1 MLIKSLGKHTF
12 IYGAGHILAR
22 MVSFLLLPLY
32 TNVFSAEQYGV
43 VSLAYAFLGFMGVV
57 LHYGL
62 DASLMKHYVP
72 ASQQDRKIFLSNTY
86 ASYIVSSLFSF
97 AILMAFRTSLAPVI
111 LGDGHI
117 EYIPY
122 IAGIMI
128 LDILWSVPMLILR
141 SEEKPTHFIMLSLT
155 NVVLSLSL
163 NLYFV
168 LSLKM
173 GIEGVFLSNLITS
186 GILWLMTLPILIP
199 RVSPA
204 VLSLPV
210 WKKLMR
216 FGLPF
221 LLSGIFAM
229 MMELADR
236 YLLSWM
242 TDIGTVGYYSAGYK
256 LGMFMLLVVMGFNMG
271 WQPFFLKKGDWEE
284 KKRLF
289 SRVSS
294 YVLWIMGLI
303 WVVLVLWVDTL
314 IQFDFGGFTFYG
326 KEFWS
331 STSIVFWI
339 ALGYYFDAAYLLQL
353 PGPFLTNRS
362 GVVAWTRALGAVV
375 NIGLNIALIPLYGA
389 MGAAFATC
397 ASFGIMAIFL
407 FMINRK
413 IYPIQYEWGKLLRL
427 ALTIAVIGLIVQNYP
442 LSIIQKFGLTLSF
455 PIVTIATGFFS
466 TDEWSKFKSLFSS
479 NHQSSL

>member
-1 MLIKSLGKHTF
+1 MLIKSLGKHTL

-22 MVSFLLLPLY
+22 LVSFLLLPLY
-32 TNVFSAEQYGV
+32 TNVFSAEEYGV

-72 ASQQDRKIFLSNTY
+72 ADQQDRKKYLSNTY
-86 ASYIVSSLFSF
+86 ASYLVTSGVFF
-97 AILMAFRTSLAPVI
+97 MILLAFRSILAPVI
-111 LGDGHI
+111 LGDGHAD
-117 EYIPY
+117 YIPY
-122 IAGIMI
+122 LAGILA

-141 SEEKPTHFIMLSLT
+141 SEEKPYYFITMSLM
-155 NVVLSLSL
+155 NVGLSLSL

-168 LSLKM
+168 LSVKM

-186 GILWLMTLPILIP
+186 GVLWLLTLPIIIP
-199 RVSPA
+199 RVSA
-204 VLSLPV
+204 KMLSFPV
-210 WKKLMR
+210 WQKLMR

-242 TDIGTVGYYSAGYK
+242 TNLEAVGFYSAGYK

-271 WQPFFLKKGDWEE
+271 WQPFFLKDGDWDE
-284 KKRLF
+284 KKKLF
-289 SRVSS
+289 SRVTS
-294 YVLWIMGLI
+294 YVLWILGFI
-303 WVVLVLWVDTL
+303 WVMLIIWVDTL

-326 KEFWS
+326 EEFWS

-339 ALGYYFDAAYLLQL
+339 ALGYYFDAMYLLQL
-353 PGPFLTNRS
+353 PGPFLTNKS
-362 GVVAWTRALGAVV
+362 GIVAWTRALGAGV
-375 NIGLNIALIPLYGA
+375 NIGLNILLIPQFGA

-397 ASFGIMAIFL
+397 ASFGIMAVFL
-407 FMINRK
+407 FIMNRK
-413 IYPIQYEWGKLLRL
+413 IYPINYEWAKLLRIGL
-427 ALTIAVIGLIVQNYP
+427 SLLVIGIIAMNYTLTIGLKFALTAA
-442 LSIIQKFGLTLSF
+442 F
-455 PIVTIATGFFS
+455 PVVTILSGMFTS
-466 TDEWSKFKSLFSS
+466 EEISKFKKLFVSD
-479 NHQSSL
+479 H